1 MPRQVN
7 ARDDDDFIDSPTE
20 PLPRPTH
27 PIPNSPPPSFRSRA
41 SSRERNQLVNPD
53 LADAFDDDSDESDD
67 EGDDRQRLVRGTGG
81 ATPNDAASFLS
92 SQTQGTTTR
101 TTSTPATATGSVPT
115 SGRVYGGGI
124 QSDGVFSNLTAKPE
138 LGGEEKEELPPSYE
152 EAAADPLPQYW
163 ETTLSVPGLGM
174 PDDVYID
181 GMPVGSL
188 ISFGWNALI
197 STTFQL
203 VGFLFTYLLHST
215 HASKNGSRFGL
226 GITLIHY
233 GFYMNS
239 ESDVGPSSDGTMGT
253 SVGGDGFTRP
263 QDPNSHDYNPD
274 NNQPDNNSGG
284 MTGFDSGDWLSY
296 ILMIVGWFILIRAV
310 GDYLKAMRHKQL
322 VLQSPD
328 RGLGIPI
335 IAVGESS
342 ERVV

>member
-1 MPRQVN
+1 MKTPANAHHTHFDEMAGGYERVN
-7 ARDDDDFIDSPTE
+7 AHDDDFADSPTE

-27 PIPNSPPPSFRSRA
+27 PIPNSPPPSFCSRA
-41 SSRERNQLVNPD
+41 SSRERNQRVNPD
-53 LADAFDDDSDESDD
+53 LEDAFDDDSDESDD
-67 EGDDRQRLVRGTGG
+67 EGDDRQRLVRGNSSAGTGG
-81 ATPNDAASFLS
+81 ATPNDAASSRS
-92 SQTQGTTTR
+92 SQTPGTTAR
-101 TTSTPATATGSVPT
+101 TTSTPATATGSVPS

-124 QSDGVFSNLTAKPE
+124 QSDGVFSNLAAKPD

-181 GMPVGSL
+181 GMAVGSF

-215 HASKNGSRFGL
+215 HAAKNGSRFGL

-239 ESDVGPSSDGTMGT
+239 DADVGPSSGEMGT

-274 NNQPDNNSGG
+274 TKTPNNTGG
-284 MTGFDSGDWLSY
+284 GVTDFDSGDWLSY

-310 GDYLKAMRHKQL
+310 ADYLKVLRHKQL
-322 VLQSPD
+322 VL
-328 RGLGIPI
+328 
-335 IAVGESS
+335 
-342 ERVV
+342 

>member
-1 MPRQVN
+1 MLSSGQL
-7 ARDDDDFIDSPTE
+7 PTE
-20 PLPRPTH
+20 YGWKL
-27 PIPNSPPPSFRSRA
+27 
-41 SSRERNQLVNPD
+41 
-53 LADAFDDDSDESDD
+53 
-67 EGDDRQRLVRGTGG
+67 
-81 ATPNDAASFLS
+81 
-92 SQTQGTTTR
+92 
-101 TTSTPATATGSVPT
+101 TGS
-115 SGRVYGGGI
+115 
-124 QSDGVFSNLTAKPE
+124 Q
-138 LGGEEKEELPPSYE
+138 SYE

-239 ESDVGPSSDGTMGT
+239 ESDDGPSNDGAMGT
-253 SVGGDGFTRP
+253 SIGGDGFTRP
-263 QDPNSHDYNPD
+263 QDPNSHDYNPAD
-274 NNQPDNNSGG
+274 NQPDNSGGG